1 MSDYISHIVEQSMGI
16 AASVQP
22 RIAPMFAPPSF
33 SAFISLEDMM
43 QQQPPASAA
52 AEAEEAP
59 ITASSYLPENLAA
72 PPPLPFIKAVQP
84 QFLQDAGDI
93 GRDDPLAGAIN
104 RPLRMEE
111 TLSQPQP
118 RAERH
123 SEQPSIQPL
132 QNEPAP
138 PSQALPI
145 PEQETS
151 RGAGLPRPRS
161 TQSEQET
168 SLPRPLLDNVVT
180 RAGQAHAPTEP
191 TKDGTPTRAG
201 QAHAPTER
209 VPDASEPASGVSALL
224 SLASNQPMPV
234 IPSMLP
240 QPEIIARSDRGVQT
254 RDSHPLDALV
264 QQQSAFRPAPLLPG
278 EVSPLASQSGEES
291 ARYAAGMASNERAPF
306 AVLDESDE
314 LLSWQNSQKQSP
326 AYGYDSNFASEPGAP
341 QRLWARS
348 GRRDDGANE
357 SEPVIRVSIGRVE
370 VRATTSPAAPVM
382 KRAASTA
389 PALSLSD
396 YLKRRKG
403 GTS

>member
-1 MSDYISHIVEQSMGI
+1 MSDYISHIVELSMGI

-22 RIAPMFAPPSF
+22 RIVPMFAPPSF
-33 SAFISLEDMM
+33 FAFFSLEDMI
-43 QQQPPASAA
+43 QQQQLPASAA

-59 ITASSYLPENLAA
+59 ITTSFYLPEILSA
-72 PPPLPFIKAVQP
+72 PPPLPLVKAVQP
-84 QFLQDAGDI
+84 QSLQDAGDI

-111 TLSQPQP
+111 TLSQSQP
-118 RAERH
+118 KAERH
-123 SEQPSIQPL
+123 SEQPSVQPL

-151 RGAGLPRPRS
+151 RGVGLPRPLS

-168 SLPRPLLDNVVT
+168 SRGVGLPRPRNHVIQK
-180 RAGQAHAPTEP
+180 RAGQANIPKE
-191 TKDGTPTRAG
+191 RAG

-326 AYGYDSNFASEPGAP
+326 AYGYDSNLASEPGAP
-341 QRLWARS
+341 QRLWTRS
-348 GRRDDGANE
+348 GRRDDDANE

-370 VRATTSPAAPVM
+370 VRATTSPAAPVR